1 MPCALCTEGTHSM
14 SIILR
19 GPAPGKRAPV
29 GLVRPHAGPAGGRW
43 AMKPPRRLFRRS
55 QHPPD
60 IREIRADSQEEPQR
74 FRARSSPEADQALAA
89 MPEDAVTVLLTVLFA
104 RHQGLDLVTADRG
117 VFDLA

>member
-55 QHPPD
+55 QLPPD
-60 IREIRADSQEEPQR
+60 IRADSQEELQR

-89 MPEDAVTVLLTVLFA
+89 MPEDAATVLLTFPFA
-104 RHQGLDLVTADRG
+104 RHQGL
-117 VFDLA
+117 